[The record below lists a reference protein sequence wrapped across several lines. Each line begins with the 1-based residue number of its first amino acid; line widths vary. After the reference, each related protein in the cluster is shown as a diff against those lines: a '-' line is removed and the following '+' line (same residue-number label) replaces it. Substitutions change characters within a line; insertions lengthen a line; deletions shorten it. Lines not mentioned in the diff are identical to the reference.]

1 MNNKGF
7 VLVEVIEREIS
18 VPKFF
23 VSFEEAHDRMKQ
35 YYKEAAGAGN
45 EDAED
50 FDPDDL
56 DGELNEWDAYCEN
69 RNHDNCDWKIFQLD
83 PFVSEISTGAT
94 QRKAILMY
102 AGYKADGSYRPID
115 CLTWDEAGAPASAQS
130 IPLAQHCDIFAP
142 KLMKQVADIAHR
154 NWNLE
159 AIKEMWIGVMPGTK
173 EVTVSLVADQK
184 RPANYSLSGDDAKRV
199 IELLN
204 LWQTEIA
211 SKENTPVSLD
221 LRDMVSDE
229 VEYKKLDPAITDKA
243 VQFIRQNNRLMEML
257 DMGVGEAIRRCCG
270 DDKE

>member
-1 MNNKGF
+1 MSNKRF

-23 VSFEEAHDRMKQ
+23 DSFEAAHDRMEQ
-35 YYKEAAGAGN
+35 YYKQAAGAGN

-83 PFVSEISTGAT
+83 AFAIETPAGASHA
-94 QRKAILMY
+94 KPILMY
-102 AGYKADGSYRPID
+102 VGYRADNSYQPID
-115 CLTWDEAGAPASAQS
+115 CLTWDEAGAPTSAQGV
-130 IPLAQHCDIFAP
+130 PLAQHCDIFAP
-142 KLMKQVADIAHR
+142 NLMKQVADIAHR

-159 AIKEMWIGVMPGTK
+159 SIKEMWIGVMPGTK
-173 EVTVSLVADQK
+173 EVAVSLVADQK
-184 RPANYSLSGDDAKRV
+184 RPANYSLSGENAKRV

-211 SKENTPVSLD
+211 SKENTHVSLD
-221 LRDMVSDE
+221 LRDMVSEE
-229 VEYKKLDPAITDKA
+229 VAYKKLNPAITDKA

-257 DMGVGEAIRRCCG
+257 DMVVGEAIRGCGG
-270 DDKE
+270 DDNE